1 MTILIIVPARSGSRR
16 LPHKNI
22 TPLGSRSLI
31 GWAAF
36 IARQVPNSI
45 AVASVDSKEYAQE
58 AWYCGLQVMFRPDSL
73 KGHDATSMALWQDQ
87 FLAAET
93 LFEQEFDY
101 TILLEPTCPL
111 RTLDDVE
118 RTIAAAIIYGA
129 ACTVS
134 KVHVPPEKYLTIGGD
149 GLVQLDTETR
159 SHLLP
164 TYYLRNGAA
173 YVCSREALFDGMPT
187 AFPVLIDRPVISID
201 EPIDLKIC
209 EAIMMASLTKQAQI
223 GGSDEGEE

>member
-1 MTILIIVPARSGSRR
+1 MKNILTIIPARSGSRR

-22 TPLGSRSLI
+22 TPLGAHSLI
-31 GWAAF
+31 GWAA
-36 IARQVPNSI
+36 SI
-45 AVASVDSKEYAQE
+45 AHQIWNNTTIASVDCEEYAAE
-58 AWYCGLQVMFRPDSL
+58 ASKYNLNIMYRPDSL

-87 FLAAET
+87 FLAAEDVYRRK
-93 LFEQEFDY
+93 FDY

-118 RTIAAAIIYGA
+118 RTISAAVIYGA

-149 GLVQLDTETR
+149 GLVQLNTETR

-173 YVCSREALFDGMPT
+173 YVCSRDALFEGMPT
-187 AFPVLIDRPVISID
+187 AFPVLIDRPMISID

-209 EAIMMASLTKQAQI
+209 EALMEVSH
-223 GGSDEGEE
+223 D